1 MDDRQLTLP
10 IGPTCTPDVTSGVTI
25 LELFRRWEQLRKF
38 TKSWKAEADRFAH
51 IVRLLGD
58 RPAESV
64 DETAWAGYVA
74 ARMAEGKKPPSAATL
89 YLELVRAKQLLRWA
103 LRAKLISRNGLDGV
117 RAQQE
122 PRKRETWLTWDQVER
137 LLKAS
142 EGNAYLH
149 AWILVAVT
157 TGMRIG
163 ETLTLRHDRIGGDGV
178 VTIGSAQ
185 TKSGKKRIVALP
197 SRALEAI
204 DALPRHVS
212 SVYVFASGESGR
224 PVHRTTMHRWFRAA
238 VERARL
244 DGLAADGDFRLRCHD
259 LRHTCASLLD
269 DAGAAP
275 TAIRDQ
281 LGHAKLATTERYLHR
296 HQADRAMAMANL
308 MDRRPAR
315 RTVHQS
321 SRDADEN
328 LTVKR
333 GRGFS

>member
-1 MDDRQLTLP
+1 MSERDQQLELTWQGCAVQP
-10 IGPTCTPDVTSGVTI
+10 TRRVGPTVYD
-25 LELFRRWEQLRKF
+25 LFRRWEQLRRF

-58 RPAESV
+58 RPADAI

-74 ARMAEGKKPPSAATL
+74 ARIAEGKKPPSAATL

-103 LRAKLISRNGLDGV
+103 ARAKLIARNGLDGV

-122 PRKRETWLTWDQVER
+122 PRKRETWLTWEQVER
-137 LLKAS
+137 LLRAA
-142 EGNAYLH
+142 EGNVYLH

-157 TGMRIG
+157 TGMRIS

-178 VTIGSAQ
+178 VTIGSSQ

-204 DALPRHVS
+204 NALPRHVS

-224 PVHRTTMHRWFRAA
+224 PVHRTTVSRWFRAT
-238 VERARL
+238 VESARL

-259 LRHTCASLLD
+259 MRHTCASLLD

-308 MDRRPAR
+308 MDRKPAKKVSQ
-315 RTVHQS
+315 TS
-321 SRDADEN
+321 NET

-333 GRGFS
+333 SRGFS